1 MYCFLL
7 ILIFCSFFII
17 ISTADYNYY
26 SWLMELENSWK
37 LDECVSRRI
46 DILNIER
53 CLPIHCPYY
62 RNHIW

>member
-17 ISTADYNYY
+17 ISTTDYNYY

-46 DILNIER
+46 EHIE
-53 CLPIHCPYY
+53 H
-62 RNHIW
+62 